1 MEFGYVNYTKYS
13 SLSYPMQI
21 TLQKNLLPTL
31 LLVCKKLR
39 KCQRLHPVLCQ
50 QPVLRQL
57 VQSTKKTI
65 IKCIFSSGS
74 INA

>member
-1 MEFGYVNYTKYS
+1 MEFSYANYTKYS

-21 TLQKNLLPTL
+21 TLQKNHLPT

-39 KCQRLHPVLCQ
+39 KCQRLRPVLCQ

-57 VQSTKKTI
+57 VQSTKKNYN
-65 IKCIFSSGS
+65 KMHFLKRLH
-74 INA
+74 NA